1 VAYSADGCV
10 LATTGDYPDPT
21 PLILWDVAY
30 PARPRRTATP
40 FTDLGVDPSEP
51 GAGQHPHRVPQ
62 RADGMR
68 NSTTCR
74 LSA

>member
-40 FTDLGVDPSEP
+40 FTDLGVDPVSL
-51 GAGQHPHRVPQ
+51 ALV
-62 RADGMR
+62 
-68 NSTTCR
+68 STRIGCPSGPTACETR
-74 LSA
+74 RSAA